1 MLIDRSLVE
10 AALPGYA
17 VEGDLG
23 KGGYGLVLAGQHRLI
38 GRKVAIKILLDT
50 TDDPDLRAR
59 FLSEARVLAELDHPH
74 IVRIHDYVEH
84 EGTCLLVMELL
95 SGGTLKQRMTAGKL
109 SPETI
114 CAVGVAASAALTT
127 AHRQGVLHRDIKP
140 DNIMFDGAGLLK
152 VTDFGIAKI
161 FDGAETTASAILGTP
176 RYMAPEQIMGAR
188 LFPAT
193 DLYALAGVL
202 YEMFAERP
210 LFGRPMAVQ
219 PLTHHHLT
227 VMPDPLTTV
236 PPAISAV
243 IMRTLAKD
251 PGARFSDASEFALE
265 LARAGANSYGPNW
278 VARSDVKLRVDDEIR
293 GVIGGS
299 TTSGNSGGF
308 PAATRPGG
316 YPGPGG
322 PGRPG
327 GPGGPGYA
335 PGQPGGPGYRGPVP
349 GSGPQQPVG
358 GGFGPGGPR
367 PNQQMRPTGGHPPT
381 SGFPG
386 ATPVMPGQGV
396 PGGQGRPGP
405 TPGTPPG
412 GWRGYGQPGGATPQP
427 MPLTPPASTPRPPG
441 PMGPPSSTPPP
452 RPVPGYG
459 GQPGQPRQPG
469 PGQPGP
475 GGPRPTG
482 AQNFGGQGWQGSGP
496 RPPAH
501 QAPPRPPMGGHRP
514 QPGPPNRNNRTLI
527 LAAVA
532 AAVVVVLTI
541 GLIVGLSGGGSGDD
555 DSGSSRD
562 QVSVLPVPGV
572 AYTGTPV
579 TVQGLSP
586 YSVAIDPQGTLFIT
600 SLSSDRIQKVTRTGE
615 VSDLAGTGADGY
627 SGDGGP
633 AAAAKLNGPGSAVLD
648 KNGNIYIPDAQ
659 NYRIR
664 KITPDGIINTIA
676 GTGTAGFSGDGGPAT
691 AAQINSAEKVA
702 IGPDGSIYIADY
714 DNHRIRKITPDGI
727 INTIAGTGLQGY
739 SGDGGPATA
748 AKLDG
753 PNDVELGDDGTLYIA
768 NLGSN
773 TIQKITK
780 DGIITTVAGNG
791 QKGFSGDGGPAT
803 AAQLSVPS
811 VSLGNGGEIYIADY
825 GNNRVRKVDPNGTI
839 TTIAGTGAEGSGGD
853 GGQATAAQF
862 NEPSS
867 VAEDAD
873 GALYIADSGNNR
885 LRRIA
890 PDGTITTV
898 AQ

>member
-114 CAVGVAASAALTT
+114 CAVGVAASAALAT
-127 AHRQGVLHRDIKP
+127 AHRQGVLHRDVKP

-265 LARAGANSYGPNW
+265 LARAGAGAYGPNW

-327 GPGGPGYA
+327 GPGYA

-367 PNQQMRPTGGHPPT
+367 PNQQMRPTGGHPSA

-427 MPLTPPASTPRPPG
+427 MPLTPPAAAPRPPG

-452 RPVPGYG
+452 RPSSPSRRCPSATAG
-459 GQPGQPRQPG
+459 RSTS
-469 PGQPGP
+469 
-475 GGPRPTG
+475 PT
-482 AQNFGGQGWQGSGP
+482 
-496 RPPAH
+496 
-501 QAPPRPPMGGHRP
+501 
-514 QPGPPNRNNRTLI
+514 
-527 LAAVA
+527 
-532 AAVVVVLTI
+532 
-541 GLIVGLSGGGSGDD
+541 
-555 DSGSSRD
+555 
-562 QVSVLPVPGV
+562 
-572 AYTGTPV
+572 TGT
-579 TVQGLSP
+579 TGS
-586 YSVAIDPQGTLFIT
+586 A
-600 SLSSDRIQKVTRTGE
+600 RWTRTGR
-615 VSDLAGTGADGY
+615 SPR
-627 SGDGGP
+627 S
-633 AAAAKLNGPGSAVLD
+633 
-648 KNGNIYIPDAQ
+648 
-659 NYRIR
+659 
-664 KITPDGIINTIA
+664 
-676 GTGTAGFSGDGGPAT
+676 
-691 AAQINSAEKVA
+691 
-702 IGPDGSIYIADY
+702 
-714 DNHRIRKITPDGI
+714 
-727 INTIAGTGLQGY
+727 
-739 SGDGGPATA
+739 
-748 AKLDG
+748 
-753 PNDVELGDDGTLYIA
+753 
-768 NLGSN
+768 
-773 TIQKITK
+773 
-780 DGIITTVAGNG
+780 
-791 QKGFSGDGGPAT
+791 
-803 AAQLSVPS
+803 
-811 VSLGNGGEIYIADY
+811 
-825 GNNRVRKVDPNGTI
+825 
-839 TTIAGTGAEGSGGD
+839 
-853 GGQATAAQF
+853 
-862 NEPSS
+862 
-867 VAEDAD
+867 
-873 GALYIADSGNNR
+873 
-885 LRRIA
+885 
-890 PDGTITTV
+890 
-898 AQ
+898 